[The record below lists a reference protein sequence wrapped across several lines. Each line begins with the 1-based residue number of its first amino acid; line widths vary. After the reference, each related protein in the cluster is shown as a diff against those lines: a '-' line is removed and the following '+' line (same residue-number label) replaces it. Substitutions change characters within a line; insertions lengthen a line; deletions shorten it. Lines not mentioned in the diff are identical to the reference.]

1 VLVEL
6 NTTATWQFV
15 GAVSVPVHEL
25 PLMVNA
31 AGLDVEGGTV
41 VPDAPIVTEENVTEP
56 DPVMLTITD
65 CAALVA
71 GEVPVGI
78 PKARLLGATLID
90 ACVCACDVP
99 DQSRSATP
107 HKTKFSAL
115 LSKSPDKQ
123 CTGILPPP

>member
-1 VLVEL
+1 M
-6 NTTATWQFV
+6 
-15 GAVSVPVHEL
+15 SVPVHEL
-25 PLMVNA
+25 PVIVNA
-31 AGLDVEGGTV
+31 EGLDVEEGTV

-56 DPVMLTITD
+56 DPVRLTITD
-65 CAALVA
+65 CAELVA

-99 DQSRSATP
+99 DQSSSATL
-107 HKTKFSAL
+107 HKIKFSAR

-123 CTGILPPP
+123 CTRILPPP